1 MKSPISHA
9 PLIRRRV
16 MTEPDAGPSNED
28 PDVMTTTAEVHPAR
42 IVAEIRANDGRQPGP
57 REAEDGEDAPRDSGA
72 DGDES
77 PSSPSPTLAPLAD
90 DERSSGGSLG
100 DDEDDDIDDIRPE
113 SDSPGFEFP
122 GTSAPAASTSAPSI
136 LPVAKTGEKLGSLEH
151 LTVLAANAT
160 NELANLRRELNAERT
175 RVAQYSTELRM
186 LRRSTKEMGETAH
199 AKAKLAT
206 DSIQHALKA
215 RNAAESTLVQMKN
228 EVEAAKVANELVRA
242 AEDRAIAAEA
252 RANDAE
258 NRAAEADAIAEK
270 ALEVS
275 LFLFSY
281 GQLL

>member
-1 MKSPISHA
+1 MGDNPVHA
-9 PLIRRRV
+9 RRKMGKMRPGIQARTGMRV
-16 MTEPDAGPSNED
+16 RRP
-28 PDVMTTTAEVHPAR
+28 
-42 IVAEIRANDGRQPGP
+42 
-57 REAEDGEDAPRDSGA
+57 
-72 DGDES
+72 
-77 PSSPSPTLAPLAD
+77 PSPTLAPLAD

-258 NRAAEADAIAEK
+258 NRATEADAIAEK

-275 LFLFSY
+275 LFSFSY
-281 GQLL
+281 GQLV

>member
-1 MKSPISHA
+1 
-9 PLIRRRV
+9 
-16 MTEPDAGPSNED
+16 MTEPDAGPSNEE

-258 NRAAEADAIAEK
+258 NRATEADAIAEK

>member
-16 MTEPDAGPSNED
+16 MTEPDAGPSNEE

-100 DDEDDDIDDIRPE
+100 DDEDDDIDDVRPE
-113 SDSPGFEFP
+113 SDSPDFEFP
-122 GTSAPAASTSAPSI
+122 GTASSSAPSI

-206 DSIQHALKA
+206 DAIQHALKA
-215 RNAAESTLVQMKN
+215 RDAAENTLAQMKN
-228 EVEAAKVANELVRA
+228 EVEAAKIANELVRA

-258 NRAAEADAIAEK
+258 NRATEADAIAEK

>member
-16 MTEPDAGPSNED
+16 MTEPDAGPSNEE

-206 DSIQHALKA
+206 DSIKHALKA
-215 RNAAESTLVQMKN
+215 RDAAESTLQRK
-228 EVEAAKVANELVRA
+228 
-242 AEDRAIAAEA
+242 
-252 RANDAE
+252 
-258 NRAAEADAIAEK
+258 
-270 ALEVS
+270 
-275 LFLFSY
+275 
-281 GQLL
+281 

>member
-16 MTEPDAGPSNED
+16 MTEPDAGPSNEE

-100 DDEDDDIDDIRPE
+100 DDEDDDIDDVRPE
-113 SDSPGFEFP
+113 SDSPDFEFP
-122 GTSAPAASTSAPSI
+122 GTASSSAPSI

-206 DSIQHALKA
+206 DSIKHALKA
-215 RNAAESTLVQMKN
+215 RDAAESTATQMKN
-228 EVEAAKVANELVRA
+228 EVEAARVANELVRA

-258 NRAAEADAIAEK
+258 NRATEADAIAEK

-275 LFLFSY
+275 LFSFSY
-281 GQLL
+281 GQLV

>member
-16 MTEPDAGPSNED
+16 MTEPDAGPSNEE

-113 SDSPGFEFP
+113 SDSPDFEFP
-122 GTSAPAASTSAPSI
+122 GTSTPAASSSR
-136 LPVAKTGEKLGSLEH
+136 KTGEKLGSLEH

-206 DSIQHALKA
+206 DAIEHALKA
-215 RNAAESTLVQMKN
+215 RDAAESTLAQMKN
-228 EVEAAKVANELVRA
+228 EVEAARVANELVRA

-275 LFLFSY
+275 FFSFSY
-281 GQLL
+281 GQLV

>member
-16 MTEPDAGPSNED
+16 MTEPDAGPSNEE

-113 SDSPGFEFP
+113 SDSRGYEFP

-206 DSIQHALKA
+206 DSIEHALKA
-215 RNAAESTLVQMKN
+215 RDAAESTLAQMKN
-228 EVEAAKVANELVRA
+228 EVEAARVANELVRA

-258 NRAAEADAIAEK
+258 NRAAEAEAIAEK

-281 GQLL
+281 GQLV